1 MITINYAFIIVI
13 LNFILL
19 LIILNKLLYKPI
31 RKFLEDRQAKIG
43 SDLDSAEDSRKQA
56 EKLVEK
62 KNEELKLSADEIRK
76 MKQASRHDAEKQASL
91 IVKDAKEKERKILF
105 ETEVQLQ
112 HEKDKVMHAMED
124 ELTRMV
130 TDLSGKFLSSKIE
143 KEQDIKLLNKLISE
157 SETK

>member
-31 RKFLEDRQAKIG
+31 RKFLEERQAKIG
-43 SDLDSAEDSRKQA
+43 SDLDNAEDSRKQA